1 MTWEQYILKIVKYYK
16 LKLMFES
23 MSLIMVINEKVEQ
36 RIS

>member
-1 MTWEQYILKIVKYYK
+1 
-16 LKLMFES
+16 MFES